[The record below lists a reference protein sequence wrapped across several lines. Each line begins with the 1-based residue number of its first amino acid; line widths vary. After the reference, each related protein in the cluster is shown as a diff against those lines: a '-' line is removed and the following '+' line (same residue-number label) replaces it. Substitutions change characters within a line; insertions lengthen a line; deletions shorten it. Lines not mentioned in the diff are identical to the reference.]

1 MFSNHLPRVNSV
13 PREYIHLGAAVL
25 VLLVMLTGLASV
37 ANGQVRKAELR
48 ESLLA
53 SQKTAI
59 AYCME
64 SKRGAELNSCIQLA
78 KADSEGAQTS
88 VVVANTAGFSR
99 SAMAP
104 SSVQGFVPASFS
116 THR

>member
-1 MFSNHLPRVNSV
+1 MFSNHLPKLHSV
-13 PREYIHLGAAVL
+13 PRQYLHVGAAVL
-25 VLLVMLTGLASV
+25 VLVVMLTGFVSV

-64 SKRGAELNSCIQLA
+64 VKRGAEMNSCIHQA
-78 KADSEGAQTS
+78 KADTEGQQTS
-88 VVVANTAGFSR
+88 TVVANTAGFSR
-99 SAMAP
+99 SAAVP
-104 SSVQGFVPASFS
+104 SSVQSLVPVSFS
-116 THR
+116 AHR